1 MRALVLVLISVGFL
15 GSASCTRLHPDL
27 EVNKVVVQKG
37 KRRMLLMHD
46 DKVVARYRVNLGF
59 EPEGTKAFQGDGRTP
74 EGVYFITHR
83 NPDSAF
89 HRSLGISYPN
99 RVDVARAAAYGRSP
113 GGDIFIHGG
122 PRPIDPRGKDW
133 TAGCIAV
140 SNAEIEDIYAR
151 VSPGT
156 LIEIQP

>member
-1 MRALVLVLISVGFL
+1 MRILVVILFSISLL

-27 EVNKVVVQKG
+27 EVNRIEVHKG
-37 KRRMLLMHD
+37 KRRLLLMHD
-46 DKVVARYRVNLGF
+46 DKVVARYRIDLGF
-59 EPEGTKAFQGDGRTP
+59 APEGAKMMIGDGRTP
-74 EGVYFITHR
+74 EGEYYITHR

-89 HRSLGISYPN
+89 HLSLGISYPN
-99 RVDVARAAAYGRSP
+99 EVDVARAEMLGRSP

-122 PRPIDPRGKDW
+122 PRPADPQGKDW

-140 SNAEIEDIYAR
+140 SDGEIEDIYAR

-156 LIEIQP
+156 PISIKP